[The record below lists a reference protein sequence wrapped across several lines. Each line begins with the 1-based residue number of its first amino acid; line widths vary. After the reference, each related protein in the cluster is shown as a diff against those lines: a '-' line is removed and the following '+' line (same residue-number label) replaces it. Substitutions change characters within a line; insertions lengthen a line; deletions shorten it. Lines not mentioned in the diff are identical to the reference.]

1 MNWNALADS
10 ISKLTGTPFQIES
23 AAPVGGGDI
32 HNAYRLHSA
41 EGNFFLKSNQSSQ
54 AALFETEANSLQALS
69 STLSITVPKV
79 IATGVEND
87 QAWLLLEYIELTP
100 QGDDFQR
107 GKDLALLHHQINETK
122 QFGWFEDNF
131 IGKTRQ
137 PNGWTSD
144 WVQFYGQNRLLP
156 QLKLALSNGA
166 SPVLMDKGMQLID
179 KLPDFFQTYQP
190 EASPL
195 HGDLWGGN
203 SSFTHIGE
211 AVFYDPASYYGDR
224 ETDLAM
230 TELFGGFRPDFYQGY
245 DSVFPLDR
253 GYSQRKNLYN
263 LYHVLNHFNLF
274 GGHYANQSERMIQ
287 TLLDSV

>member
-1 MNWNALADS
+1 MNWKALASS
-10 ISKLTGTPFQIES
+10 ISQLTGTPFQIES
-23 AAPVGGGDI
+23 TAPVSGGDI
-32 HNAYRLHSA
+32 HNAYRLKTSQ
-41 EGNFFLKSNQSSQ
+41 GNFFLKANQASKT
-54 AALFETEANSLQALS
+54 ALFETEANSLKTLAE
-69 STLSITVPKV
+69 TLSITLPKV
-79 IATGVEND
+79 IANGVEND
-87 QAWLLLEYIELTP
+87 QAWLLLEHLELTR
-100 QGDDFQR
+100 QGNDFQR
-107 GKDLALLHHQINETK
+107 GKDLALLHHQINKTK

-131 IGKTRQ
+131 IGQTRQ
-137 PNGWTSD
+137 SNDWTSD

-156 QLKLALSNGA
+156 QLKLATSNQA
-166 SPVLMDKGMQLID
+166 PNRLMDMGMQLIE

-203 SSFTHIGE
+203 SGFIQTGA

-224 ETDLAM
+224 EADLAM
-230 TELFGGFRPDFYQGY
+230 TELFGGFSPEFYDGY
-245 DSVFPLDR
+245 HSVFPLDV
-253 GYSQRKNLYN
+253 GYANRKNLYN

>member
-1 MNWNALADS
+1 MNWKALASS
-10 ISKLTGTPFQIES
+10 ISQLTGTPFQIES
-23 AAPVGGGDI
+23 TAPVSGGDI
-32 HNAYRLHSA
+32 HYAHRLHTNQ
-41 EGNFFLKSNQSSQ
+41 GNFFLKTNQSSQ
-54 AALFETEANSLQALS
+54 AALFETEASSLKALS
-69 STLSITVPKV
+69 ETLSITLPKV
-79 IATGVEND
+79 MANGIEND
-87 QAWLLLEYIELTP
+87 QAWLLLEYLELTS

-107 GKDLALLHHQINETK
+107 GKELALLHHQVNETK

-131 IGKTRQ
+131 IGTTPQHNNWDSSWIR
-137 PNGWTSD
+137 
-144 WVQFYGQNRLLP
+144 FYSQNRLQP
-156 QLKLALSNGA
+156 QLTLAVSKGA

-203 SSFTHIGE
+203 SRFTQTGQ

-224 ETDLAM
+224 EADVAM
-230 TELFGGFRPDFYQGY
+230 TELFGGFSSDFYRGY
-245 DSVFPLDR
+245 NTVFPLDA
-253 GYSQRKNLYN
+253 GYAHRKDLYN

-274 GGHYANQSERMIQ
+274 GGHYASQSERMIQ

>member
-1 MNWNALADS
+1 MNWNALANS
-10 ISKLTGTPFQIES
+10 ISQLTGTPFQIES
-23 AAPVGGGDI
+23 AAPISGGDI
-32 HNAYRLHSA
+32 HNAYRLHTDQ
-41 EGNFFLKSNQSSQ
+41 GNFFLKTNQASK
-54 AALFETEANSLQALS
+54 AALFETEANSLKSLS
-69 STLSITVPKV
+69 ETLSITLPKV

-87 QAWLLLEYIELTP
+87 QAWLLLEYLDLAS

-107 GKDLALLHHQINETK
+107 GKDLALLHHQVNDTQ
-122 QFGWFEDNF
+122 QFGWYENNF
-131 IGKTRQ
+131 IGQTVQK
-137 PNGWTSD
+137 NNWTSD
-144 WVQFYGQNRLLP
+144 WIQFYGQNRLLP
-156 QLKLALSNGA
+156 QLELALSKGA
-166 SPVLMDKGMQLID
+166 TPALMDKGMQLID

-203 SSFTHIGE
+203 SGFTRSGE

-230 TELFGGFRPDFYQGY
+230 TELFGGFSPDFYQGY
-245 DSVFPLDR
+245 DSVFPLNT
-253 GYSQRKNLYN
+253 GYAQRKNLYN

-274 GGHYANQSERMIQ
+274 GGHYGSQSERMIQ